1 MKIATWNVWRL
12 KTRAR
17 RIAVAGWLDRIDADV
32 WVLTETDV
40 ALSPGPAYRCVTTAL
55 TDRPGR
61 VGEQWVAIWS
71 RLPIEPLG
79 SSSDP
84 SRSVAALVRPTS
96 GPRVIVYGTVLPWTS
111 SRWHGLSGAG
121 ARAFCAALDAQRGDW
136 EALRRRYP
144 DAELCVAGDLNQD
157 LSDRHYYGSRVA
169 RQALRDALSSVGLV
183 ALTGDP
189 ADPVRAMA
197 PDRASI
203 DHICVQRDS
212 AHFAP
217 PRLEVWPRGSEP
229 DRGVSDH
236 YGVAV
241 SPA

>member
-1 MKIATWNVWRL
+1 VKIATWNVWRL
-12 KTRAR
+12 ETRAR
-17 RIAVAGWLDRIDADV
+17 RIAVAQWVDRIDADV
-32 WVLTETDV
+32 WVLTETDD
-40 ALSPGPAYRCVTTAL
+40 ALSPGPAYRCVATTL

-61 VGEQWVAIWS
+61 SGEQWVAIWS

-79 SSSDP
+79 LTNDP
-84 SRSVAALVRPTS
+84 SRAVAALVRPVS
-96 GPRVIVYGTVLPWTS
+96 GQTVIVYGTVLPWTS
-111 SRWHGLSGAG
+111 SRWRGLPSAG
-121 ARAFCAALDAQRGDW
+121 GRAFCAALDAQRSDW
-136 EALRRRYP
+136 EVLRRRYP

-157 LSDRHYYGSRVA
+157 LSEHHYYGSRVA

-189 ADPVRAMA
+189 TDPVRALA

-203 DHICVQRDS
+203 DHICVQTDT
-212 AHFAP
+212 AHFVA
-217 PRLEVWPRGSEP
+217 PRLEVWPRGSAP